1 MQYCKECGKKLKE
14 GAQFC
19 KDCGTKTGSN
29 TPNQQVSTTS
39 EPTAPKKPM
48 SKKQKLSLII
58 AGVAA
63 VFLFGLYKLGE
74 SLTSHER
81 LITKFEEAV
90 LEKDEK
96 ALAKVLSSNNKKLV
110 IDEKS
115 VKGLINYYKENP
127 EIADET
133 FESLK
138 RQANVLKA
146 AEKAKQTENADLLQE
161 VLLSGYFV
169 DLEKDGKTFIYDRYQ
184 LNIDPVYLSLGTN
197 FKDTEL
203 FIDGKKVGEANKP
216 EFEATY
222 GPYVPGL
229 HKVEAKLKTDFIDL
243 TTDETILF
251 AQTEGKQ
258 QEEIYLEADQVTVDI
273 PEELADQKV
282 TLYINGK
289 DVGVNLAESPTFGP
303 VLMDGTM
310 KMAVEAEFPWGKVK
324 SEELA
329 IEDDYITP
337 SFISKEMK
345 ETLMNSFHNYFTE
358 WADAYTSLDASKLT
372 TTTPALTE
380 EIVTEATDAKADGYG
395 IQVKHIS
402 SYFDPEIAL
411 EFYDD
416 KWTAYLDAKIIR
428 EYDNYYED
436 GTPELE
442 EYENYYQAQ
451 FSYDSKAGKWLIENV
466 DSSWGFDE
474 ESAIEM
480 IVQEPKLFTS
490 GQVAVTTTS
499 TLSAST
505 DVPDYI
511 NELMDGYLKGLVS
524 AINSK
529 DFSKVSS
536 FMVKDADF
544 YTTQKD
550 LVKRLGDKGI
560 TEELIDYKI
569 TDVNIEGGAG
579 TITTWEK
586 VTINYSD
593 GTSETKEYEWV
604 YSGEANEAD
613 EFLLVGMKAK

>member
-19 KDCGTKTGSN
+19 NDCGAKIGSS
-29 TPNQQVSTTS
+29 TPNQPVSTSSLAT
-39 EPTAPKKPM
+39 TPKKPM
-48 SKKQKLSLII
+48 SKKQKLTFII
-58 AGVAA
+58 AGLAA
-63 VFLFGLYKLGE
+63 VLLFGLYKLGE
-74 SLTSHER
+74 SLTSNER

-90 LEKDEK
+90 LENDEK

-115 VKGLINYYKENP
+115 VKGLIKYYKENP

-138 RQANVLKA
+138 RQANILDA
-146 AEKAKQTENADLLQE
+146 AEKAKQTDSDDLLE
-161 VLLSGYFV
+161 DVLFSGYFV
-169 DLEKDGKTFIYDRYQ
+169 NLEKDGKTFIYDRYQ
-184 LNIDPVYLSLGTN
+184 INIDPVYLSLGTN

-203 FIDGKKVGEANKP
+203 YIDGKKVGKATKP

-243 TTDETILF
+243 TTNETILF
-251 AQTEGKQ
+251 SQTEGKQ
-258 QEEIYLEADQVTVDI
+258 QEDIYLEADQVAVDI

-282 TLYINGK
+282 ALYINGK
-289 DVGVNLAESPTFGP
+289 DVGVNLSESPTFGP

-324 SEELA
+324 SEEVA

-345 ETLMNSFHNYFTE
+345 ETFMNSFHNYFTE
-358 WADAYTSLDASKLT
+358 WADAYTSLDPTKLT
-372 TTTPALTE
+372 TTTPTLAQEIVSEATE
-380 EIVTEATDAKADGYG
+380 EKEYGYG
-395 IQVKHIS
+395 IQAKHTA
-402 SYFDPEIAL
+402 SYFNPEIDL

-416 KWTAYLDAKIIR
+416 KWTAYVEAKIIR
-428 EYDNYYED
+428 DYDYYYED
-436 GTPELE
+436 ETPELE
-442 EYENYYQAQ
+442 EMEDYYQAQ
-451 FSYDSKAGKWLIENV
+451 FSYDSKAGTWLIENV
-466 DSSWGFDE
+466 ESSWGFDE

-480 IVQEPKLFTS
+480 LVKEPKLFTS
-490 GQVAVTTTS
+490 GQAAVTTSS
-499 TLSAST
+499 TVSAST
-505 DVPDYI
+505 EVPDYI
-511 NELMDGYLKGLVS
+511 NELMDGYLNGLVS

-536 FMVKDADF
+536 YMLKDGDF
-544 YTTQKD
+544 YNTQKD

-560 TEELIDYKI
+560 TEELVDYKI
-569 TDVNIEGGAG
+569 TDVNIEGGSG

-586 VTINYSD
+586 ITINYSD
-593 GTSETKEYEWV
+593 GTSETKEYNWV
-604 YSGEANEAD
+604 YSGEANDAD
-613 EFLLVGMKAK
+613 EFLLVNMQAK

>member
-1 MQYCKECGKKLKE
+1 MQFCKECGKKLKE

-19 KDCGTKTGSN
+19 NDCGAKTGAN
-29 TPNQQVSTTS
+29 TPNQPVSTS
-39 EPTAPKKPM
+39 MPTASKKPM

-58 AGVAA
+58 AGVVA

-74 SLTSHER
+74 SLTSNER
-81 LITKFEEAV
+81 LITQFEEAV
-90 LEKDEK
+90 LENDEK

-138 RQANVLKA
+138 RQANVLSS
-146 AEKAKQTENADLLQE
+146 AEKAKQTENDDLLQD

-169 DLEKDGKTFIYDRYQ
+169 NLEKDGKTFIYDRYEI
-184 LNIDPVYLSLGTN
+184 NIDPVYLSLGTN

-203 FIDGKKVGEANKP
+203 YIDGKEVGKANKP
-216 EFEATY
+216 DFEDTY

-243 TTDETILF
+243 TTKETIVF

-258 QEEIYLEADQVTVDI
+258 QEGIYLEADQVTVDI
-273 PEELADQKV
+273 PEELANQKV
-282 TLYINGK
+282 ALYINGK
-289 DVGVNLAESPTFGP
+289 DVGINLAESPTFGP

-345 ETLMNSFHNYFTE
+345 ETFMNSFHNYFTE

-372 TTTPALTE
+372 TTTPSLAQ
-380 EIVTEATDAKADGYG
+380 EIVSEATDEKEYGYG
-395 IQVKHIS
+395 IQVKHTA
-402 SYFDPEIAL
+402 SYFDPEIEL
-411 EFYDD
+411 EYYDD
-416 KWTAYLDAKIIR
+416 QWTAYVDAKIIR
-428 EYDNYYED
+428 EYDYYNENE
-436 GTPELE
+436 TPELE
-442 EYENYYQAQ
+442 ELENYYQAQ
-451 FSYDSKAGKWLIENV
+451 FSYDSKAGKWLIENI
-466 DSSWGFDE
+466 DSSWDFDE

-490 GQVAVTTTS
+490 GQAAVTTS
-499 TLSAST
+499 SAVSAST

-511 NELMDGYLKGLVS
+511 NELIDGYLNGLVS

-536 FMVKDADF
+536 NMVKDGDF
-544 YTTQKD
+544 YNTQKD

-560 TEELIDYKI
+560 TEELVDYKI
-569 TDVNIEGGAG
+569 TDVNIEGGSG

-604 YSGEANEAD
+604 YSGETNDAD

>member
-1 MQYCKECGKKLKE
+1 MQYCKECGRKLKE

-19 KDCGTKTGSN
+19 NDCGAKIGSN
-29 TPNQQVSTTS
+29 TPNQPASTSSMPTS
-39 EPTAPKKPM
+39 PKKPM
-48 SKKQKLSLII
+48 SKKQKLSFII
-58 AGVAA
+58 AGVA
-63 VFLFGLYKLGE
+63 VVLLFGLYKLGE
-74 SLTSHER
+74 SLTSNER

-90 LEKDEK
+90 LENDEK

-115 VKGLINYYKENP
+115 VKGLINYYKKNP

-133 FESLK
+133 FDSLK
-138 RQANVLKA
+138 RQANILDA
-146 AEKAKQTENADLLQE
+146 AEKAKQTDSDDLLE
-161 VLLSGYFV
+161 DVLLSGYFV
-169 DLEKDGKTFIYDRYQ
+169 NLEKDGKTFIYDRYQ
-184 LNIDPVYLSLGTN
+184 INIDPVYLSLGTN

-203 FIDGKKVGEANKP
+203 YIDGKKVGKANKP

-243 TTDETILF
+243 TTNETILF

-258 QEEIYLEADQVTVDI
+258 QEGIYLEADQVTVDI

-282 TLYINGK
+282 ALYINGK
-289 DVGVNLAESPTFGP
+289 DVGVNLSESPTFGP

-324 SEELA
+324 SEEVA

-345 ETLMNSFHNYFTE
+345 ESFMNSFHNYFTE
-358 WADAYTSLDASKLT
+358 WADAYSSLDPAKLT
-372 TTTPALTE
+372 TTTPSLAQEIVSEATE
-380 EIVTEATDAKADGYG
+380 EKEYGYG
-395 IQVKHIS
+395 IQAKHTA
-402 SYFDPEIAL
+402 SYFNPEIDL

-416 KWTAYLDAKIIR
+416 KWTAYVEAKINR
-428 EYDNYYED
+428 EYDYYYED
-436 GTPELE
+436 ETPELE
-442 EYENYYQAQ
+442 EMEDYYQAQ

-466 DSSWGFDE
+466 ESSWGFDE

-480 IVQEPKLFTS
+480 LVKEPKLFTS
-490 GQVAVTTTS
+490 GQAAVTTS
-499 TLSAST
+499 SAVSAST

-511 NELMDGYLKGLVS
+511 NELMDGYLNGLVS

-536 FMVKDADF
+536 YMLKDGDF
-544 YTTQKD
+544 YNTQKD

-560 TEELIDYKI
+560 TEELVDYKI
-569 TDVNIEGGAG
+569 TDVNIEGGSG

-593 GTSETKEYEWV
+593 GTSETKEYNWV
-604 YSGEANEAD
+604 YSGEANDAD
-613 EFLLVGMKAK
+613 EFLLVNMQAK